1 MKKHIGGKNMFK
13 EKIISNME
21 VRFNDKE
28 VIKYNARLGVIK
40 KVLSKKDNKEKII
53 YVPTEKIYKLFNGTY
68 AEKGND
74 NAFREID
81 ISQLGLIITKKEG
94 DDEEHIISVR
104 ELKNKDN
111 YQGEADLLLRSFVRR

>member
-1 MKKHIGGKNMFK
+1 MLK

-21 VRFNDKE
+21 IKFNDKD

-53 YVPTEKIYKLFNGTY
+53 YVPTEKIYKLFDGTY

-81 ISQLGLIITKKEG
+81 ISQLGLVITKKEG

-104 ELKNKDN
+104 EIKNNEN
-111 YQGEADLLLRSFVRR
+111 YQGEADSLLRSFIRR

>member
-1 MKKHIGGKNMFK
+1 MFK

-21 VRFNDKE
+21 IKFNDKE
-28 VIKYNARLGVIK
+28 VIKYNARLGVVK
-40 KVLSKKDNKEKII
+40 KVISKKDNKEKII
-53 YVPTEKIYKLFNGTY
+53 YIPSENIYKLFNGTY
-68 AEKGND
+68 AEKCND

-81 ISQLGLIITKKEG
+81 ISQLGLVITKKEG

-104 ELKNKDN
+104 EIKNKEN

>member
-1 MKKHIGGKNMFK
+1 MFK

-81 ISQLGLIITKKEG
+81 ISQLGLIITKKEE
-94 DDEEHIISVR
+94 DDKEHIISVK
-104 ELKNKDN
+104 EIKNNEN
-111 YQGEADLLLRSFVRR
+111 YQAEADLLLRSFVRR